1 MSLYTLT
8 AASLDATPADLAAH
22 KGKVTLV
29 VNVASACGLTPQYT
43 APQQLHAVLFQ
54 LAQP

>member
-8 AASLDATPADLAAH
+8 AASLDATPADLATH